1 MHEGIDLQ
9 EDSLVDRGLVL
20 CQKIVRI
27 IIKRFKLSDSL
38 FDDLLGQAQ
47 VGLVESL
54 RRYDPKLNDSFEGYA
69 AARIRGSCIDYLRRC
84 SGLPPYAYKMIKAF
98 DAYENARAQDPT
110 DNPFSTLAT
119 GVLTFQLATGEL
131 SFEKLDLFS
140 VSESTEEKILKND
153 FLKAILQAS
162 KKLTVTE
169 QEFLKSCYFE
179 DQTFQEFATKKRK
192 TKGYISRLNKQ
203 VIQKLKNLLYEMGYF
218 A

>member
-9 EDSLVDRGLVL
+9 EDSLVERGLVL

-47 VGLVESL
+47 IGLVESL

-69 AARIRGSCIDYLRRC
+69 AARIRGACIDYLRRC

-98 DAYENARAQDPT
+98 DAYENVRIQDPT
-110 DNPFSTLAT
+110 DNSFGALAT
-119 GVLTFQLATGEL
+119 GVLTFQLAMREL

-140 VSESTEEKILKND
+140 ASESPEEKILRKD
-153 FLKAILQAS
+153 FLKAILEAS
-162 KKLTVTE
+162 KKLTPIE
-169 QEFLKSCYFE
+169 REFLQNCYFK
-179 DQTFQEFATKKRK
+179 DLSFQAFAAKKRK

-203 VIQKLKNLLYEMGYF
+203 VLQKLKNLLYEMGYF